1 MSERRA
7 CAVLGVDRTSC
18 RNRSRRPDRCRRA
31 CPPSRTGGSP
41 PAVRLSPPARA
52 EASRGS
58 DNEPQEVP
66 PPLSRGTA
74 AGAPTRPT
82 QNGRLAPGCRYDP
95 APNQRGS
102 LEFLSDAFVDGRPF
116 RILAVVDDFTR
127 ECLAPVA
134 DTSLPGLRVV
144 SDLEAVVA
152 GAAVRP
158 CASRTT
164 APSSP
169 VWRFCT
175 GARNPDRVALHCA
188 RQPNPKRLHRE
199 LKRRLRDDL
208 LNETLFTLIAQARAG
223 PAAWK
228 DDYNDVR
235 PHSALVDLTP
245 NEFIDRTA

>member
-95 APNQRGS
+95 
-102 LEFLSDAFVDGRPF
+102 
-116 RILAVVDDFTR
+116 AVVDDFTR